1 MFDSV
6 YFFFM
11 AVVGV
16 FAVGD
21 LISFFTKGKLSGL
34 MMVMLLFLIAFLT
47 GILPADVIDRAGLTE
62 MASVSTGMLLFNMGS
77 TINVRQLIR
86 EWRTVALATL
96 CLIGTCISMIVIV
109 GPIVGIET
117 VLTTIPPINGAAVAT
132 SIMSDAAAA
141 AGLNTAAALC
151 AVIFATQRFV
161 GAPIAST
168 MGRRYAKVLLEE
180 YRKDPKLHMMN
191 TEAKSDDG
199 KTQKVLFCDKYKS
212 LFSSNV
218 LIGIVAAGAFIA
230 RLLGSVTLVDYSI
243 WALLLGLI
251 CSSTG
256 IVPQT
261 PLQKGNAFGL
271 IMICVFGS
279 IIPALGGVTAD
290 QLGTM
295 AFQLIVLF
303 GTACLGI
310 FIVAW
315 ILPCWKLVGNRNL
328 AVGIGAMQFLGFPS
342 NIVVVREVSEVVGET
357 EDEKL
362 WLNSKLSV
370 SYVVG
375 GITVVTILS
384 VVMASIISRYLF

>member
-96 CLIGTCISMIVIV
+96 CLIGTCISMIVI
-109 GPIVGIET
+109 GG
-117 VLTTIPPINGAAVAT
+117 
-132 SIMSDAAAA
+132 
-141 AGLNTAAALC
+141 
-151 AVIFATQRFV
+151 
-161 GAPIAST
+161 PIAST

-230 RLLGSVTLVDYSI
+230 RLLGSVTPVDYSI
-243 WALLLGLI
+243 WALLPGLI

-279 IIPALGGVTAD
+279 IIPALGGVTAG